1 MGIPAVWA
9 WTAKAFTFVDTRAPC
24 RIEIEIA
31 TASTFAFVDVRFM
44 LRMLCCSE
52 VFGEY
57 CRIGYLDGN
66 VERWVYD
73 SFKMSFWFLFPFV
86 CSYAMR

>member
-1 MGIPAVWA
+1 MGIPTVWV

-24 RIEIEIA
+24 RIEIEIEIA

-66 VERWVYD
+66 VERGCMIALRCLFGFYFH
-73 SFKMSFWFLFPFV
+73 SFVP
-86 CSYAMR
+86 MR